1 MVWLWLVLKITLPEA
16 FFWGKPLNFTGW
28 RRLIGCLK
36 LQVIS
41 HKRATDY
48 GALLRKM
55 TYKDKASYV
64 SSPPC
69 IQWWLYW
76 FVHLLSMRHV
86 HDMNELQRV
95 AVCCSDSTLNYERV
109 VLGICPVPYTYACV
123 CIDHRQRRSDLKI
136 IITAQFS
143 NKQIF
148 TGVPVHI
155 KHVFTGV
162 PRFSYTFLLVKTES
176 PSLKGFDEKVVRSR
190 NPNMSGLISSVSVSV
205 LWGGY
210 D

>member
-1 MVWLWLVLKITLPEA
+1 MCLRHPVFNDDFTDLYTSYR
-16 FFWGKPLNFTGW
+16 WGMCTIW
-28 RRLIGCLK
+28 MSCS
-36 LQVIS
+36 V
-41 HKRATDY
+41 
-48 GALLRKM
+48 
-55 TYKDKASYV
+55 
-64 SSPPC
+64 
-69 IQWWLYW
+69 
-76 FVHLLSMRHV
+76 
-86 HDMNELQRV
+86 LQRV

-136 IITAQFS
+136 ITTAQFS